1 MTFGALG
8 STTAGGVKG
17 QGLLQGLWLLNIA
30 SVKAWLLEQL
40 KAQEAHLLLYVPFF
54 LLAGD
59 WIYFTLKSEPS
70 ILFAAALACI
80 CATCLVLRRQN
91 TLVFLIGIALL
102 GFTTAK
108 LRTEMVSTPMLRGS
122 TSGVELA
129 GFISNYTTKPGTARM
144 LEVEV
149 AEATGIPAGETP
161 LRVRVYAPISNEL
174 QIGDFIRFK
183 AYLSPLPRP
192 VTPGGFDYGRMQFF
206 SSIGAG
212 GRMLGEAKVEQRDVP
227 WAFEYRRIFR
237 SLRNSISARITNVIP
252 GPLGHLGDSMVSG
265 ERFGISDEMNTS
277 LQISGLAHIISI
289 SGVHM
294 TIVGG
299 VTFWTLRA
307 FLALFPFLA
316 LRFPI
321 KKWAAVA
328 GLGVCFFYTL
338 LADSGSPTERSFI
351 MIGVMFTA
359 ILLDRAALSLRNLA
373 ISAIIVLLITPE
385 ESFGASFQMSY
396 LAVMGL
402 AAFNTWYRKIRKPI
416 QPNANLL
423 HRLWDKF
430 KHAAFASAGVSLSA
444 GGASTIAAAYHFD
457 RLSPYSVF
465 ANGFSMPISELC
477 VMPPAMV
484 AVLLMP
490 FGLEYYPLKLMEFGL
505 RFTMWISDWVASW
518 PGANW
523 LVAKPNVAGIVLMF
537 AGCGILC
544 ITIGKLRR
552 LAWPVFAAGL
562 VLSLNSTKPD
572 LLVEARASNVAV
584 LDTDGTYA
592 LATKGNKFSS
602 GKWLQGNGEAIS
614 VESASLKPAWDCNSG
629 DCFSN
634 LSALE
639 VSYLRDKSGNG
650 LYCPPTPIIIADFP
664 LRRQCRDAVLVID
677 RIDVWRNGAYGVFI
691 KNGRYTLATAR
702 GEQGVR
708 PWTYDSR
715 KGINPNKKTNAPPK
729 ASLVQG

>member
-1 MTFGALG
+1 MTFGGLG
-8 STTAGGVKG
+8 STTIGTVKG
-17 QGLLQGLWLLNIA
+17 RGLVSADFAAL
-30 SVKAWLLEQL
+30 KAWVSDQL
-40 KAQEAHLLLYVPFF
+40 KAQEAILLLYVPFF

-59 WIYFTLKSEPS
+59 WIYFALRTEPS
-70 ILFAAALACI
+70 IIFACVIAVIASICLAM
-80 CATCLVLRRQN
+80 RRRN
-91 TLVFLIGIALL
+91 GAVFLLGIALL
-102 GFTTAK
+102 GFATAK
-108 LRTEMVSTPMLRGS
+108 LRTEMVATPLLRGP

-129 GFISNYTTKPGTARM
+129 GYVANYTTKAGTARM
-144 LEVEV
+144 LEIQVE
-149 AEATGIPAGETP
+149 EAKGIPDGETP
-161 LRVRVYAPISNEL
+161 TRVRIFAPNSHEL
-174 QIGDFIRFK
+174 QIGDFIRFN

-192 VTPGGFDYGRMQFF
+192 VTPGGFDFGRMQFF

-212 GRMLGEAKVEQRDVP
+212 GRLLGEAKVEARPVP
-227 WAFEYRRIFR
+227 WSFEYRRIFR
-237 SLRNSISARITNVIP
+237 GLRNTISQRITTAIP

-265 ERFGISDEMNTS
+265 ERFGISEDMNKS

-299 VTFWTLRA
+299 VTFWTIRA

-328 GLGVCFFYTL
+328 GLIVCFFYTL

-402 AAFNTWYRKIRKPI
+402 AAFNVWYRGIR
-416 QPNANLL
+416 QPVPPQSNWMQ
-423 HRLWDKF
+423 RMIDKSRHF
-430 KHAAFASAGVSLSA
+430 VVASAGVSLSA

-477 VMPPAMV
+477 VMPPAMI

-490 FGLEYYPLKLMEFGL
+490 FGLEYYPLRVMEFGL

-518 PGANW
+518 PGANL
-523 LVAKPNVAGIVLMF
+523 LVVKPNVAGIIVMF
-537 AGCGILC
+537 LATGILC
-544 ITIGKLRR
+544 VTIGKLRR
-552 LAWPVFAAGL
+552 TAWPIFAAGL
-562 VLSLNSTKPD
+562 ALCFYAPRAD
-572 LLVEARASNVAV
+572 ILVEARAANVAI
-584 LDTDGTYA
+584 LDSDGTYA
-592 LATKGNKFSS
+592 LATKANKFSS
-602 GKWLQGNGEAIS
+602 GKWLQGNGEATS

-634 LSALE
+634 FPTIE
-639 VSYLRDKSGNG
+639 VSYLRERSKNG

-664 LRRQCRDAVLVID
+664 LKRQCKEASLVID

-691 KNGRYTLATAR
+691 KNGRYSFATAR
-702 GEQGVR
+702 GEQGQR
-708 PWTYDSR
+708 PWAYDSR
-715 KGINPNKKTNAPPK
+715 KGIKDPNAPPK
-729 ASLVQG
+729 GGRVPKLASSAG